1 MTDFGK
7 MNETIRIVVLDGR
20 SLNPGDLSW
29 DGFERLGALTVYD
42 QTLDDQIVERI
53 GEARVVIT
61 NKTPITAGILDAVPG
76 ISYIGVLGTGY
87 NVVDVDAAGARG
99 IPVTNIPAYST
110 AAVAQ
115 FAIGLLLEVCHN
127 IGHHSR
133 VVRSGRWEA
142 GGEFCFWDYPQ
153 IELAGKTLG
162 VIGFGRIGQATARI
176 AAAMGMEILAHSRTE
191 TDEGRKLARYVSLD
205 ELLAGSDVVSLHC
218 PLTPATQGMIDG
230 SRIARMRD
238 GAILINTSRGLLVN
252 ERDLADA
259 LNRGKLLA
267 AAVDVVSREPIEG
280 DNPLLGAENCFI
292 TPHIAWAPRET
303 RARLM
308 DLAVENLARFLAG
321 SPVNLVNWPNLDLP
335 DVFG

>member
-1 MTDFGK
+1 MTD
-7 MNETIRIVVLDGR
+7 IVVLDGR

-29 DGFERLGALTVYD
+29 DGFEKLGRLTVYD
-42 QTLDDQIVERI
+42 QTTDDQAVGRI
-53 GEARVVIT
+53 GDAQIVIT
-61 NKTPITAGILDAVPG
+61 NKTPITVETLNAAPGIKYIGILA
-76 ISYIGVLGTGY
+76 TGY
-87 NVVDVDAAGARG
+87 NVVDIDAAGARG

-110 AAVAQ
+110 SAVAQ

-133 VVRSGRWEA
+133 VVYSGRWEA

-162 VIGFGRIGQATARI
+162 IIGFGRIGQAVAKI

-191 TDEGRKLARYVSLD
+191 TEEGRGLGRYVTLD
-205 ELLAGSDVVSLHC
+205 ELLAKSDVVSLHC
-218 PLTPATQGMIDG
+218 PLTPATQGIIDRA
-230 SRIARMRD
+230 RIAKMKD

-259 LNRGKLLA
+259 LNSGKLMA
-267 AAVDVVSREPIEG
+267 AAVDVVSQEPIRG
-280 DNPLLGAENCFI
+280 DNPLLKAGNCFI

-308 DLAVENLARFLAG
+308 DMAVKNLAGFLAG
-321 SPVNLVNWPNLDLP
+321 APVNVVN
-335 DVFG
+335 GIT

>member
-1 MTDFGK
+1 
-7 MNETIRIVVLDGR
+7 
-20 SLNPGDLSW
+20 
-29 DGFERLGALTVYD
+29 
-42 QTLDDQIVERI
+42 
-53 GEARVVIT
+53 
-61 NKTPITAGILDAVPG
+61 
-76 ISYIGVLGTGY
+76 
-87 NVVDVDAAGARG
+87 
-99 IPVTNIPAYST
+99 
-110 AAVAQ
+110 
-115 FAIGLLLEVCHN
+115 
-127 IGHHSR
+127 
-133 VVRSGRWEA
+133 
-142 GGEFCFWDYPQ
+142 
-153 IELAGKTLG
+153 
-162 VIGFGRIGQATARI
+162 
-176 AAAMGMEILAHSRTE
+176 MEILAHSRTE

-230 SRIARMRD
+230 ARIARMRD

-321 SPVNLVNWPNLDLP
+321 SPVNLVNRPNLDLP

>member
-1 MTDFGK
+1 MD
-7 MNETIRIVVLDGR
+7 IVVLDGR

-29 DGFERLGALTVYD
+29 AGFEGLGRLTVHD
-42 QTLDDQIVERI
+42 QTLPGQVVERI
-53 GEARVVIT
+53 GGAQIVIT
-61 NKTPITAGILDAVPG
+61 NKTRITGETLDATPGVRYIGILA
-76 ISYIGVLGTGY
+76 TGHDT
-87 NVVDVDAAGARG
+87 VDVGAAAARG

-162 VIGFGRIGQATARI
+162 VIGFGRIGRATARI

-191 TDEGRKLARYVSLD
+191 TDEGRKIGRYVSLD

-218 PLTPATQGMIDG
+218 PLTPDTRGMIDRA
-230 SRIARMRD
+230 RIAKMRD

-259 LNRGKLLA
+259 LNSGKLLA
-267 AAVDVVSREPIEG
+267 AAVDVVSREPIRG

-308 DLAVENLARFLAG
+308 DVAVENLAGFLAG
-321 SPVNLVNWPNLDLP
+321 APVNV
-335 DVFG
+335 VGG